1 MVKKIQLIEKLRAF
15 EKRIGDKF
23 NSKEIKAPIHLY
35 DGNEDKM
42 INIFNRVDIENDWV
56 CCTWRNHY
64 QALLKGVP
72 EDYLEAEIVRGKSM
86 VMTLPGYKFI
96 CSSIVGGIPSI
107 AAGIAMG
114 IKLES
119 HKNFGHVWC
128 WVGDMSAETGAFHEA
143 YKFARNYDL
152 PITFVVENNN
162 LSVLTPTDDTWQ
174 RDIPYYI
181 DDVNLFTQ
189 AMDDLNIYEQP
200 NLLYYEYQNG
210 LYPHAGAG
218 QRVQF

>member
-1 MVKKIQLIEKLRAF
+1 MVKKIQLIEKIRAF

-35 DGNEDKM
+35 DGNEEKM
-42 INIFNRVDIENDWV
+42 IDIFRHIDVKNDWI

-72 EDYLEAEIVRGKSM
+72 EDLLEAEIIKGKSM
-86 VMTLPGYKFI
+86 VMTLPEYKFI

-107 AAGIAMG
+107 AVGISMG
-114 IKLES
+114 LALDRS
-119 HKNFGHVWC
+119 SNGGHVWC
-128 WVGDMSAETGAFHEA
+128 WVGDMSAETGHFHEA
-143 YKFARNYDL
+143 YKFARNYEL
-152 PITFVVENNN
+152 PITFIVENNN
-162 LSVLTPTDDTWQ
+162 LSVLTPTDETWQ
-174 RDIPYYI
+174 REIPYYI
-181 DDVNLFTQ
+181 DNV
-189 AMDDLNIYEQP
+189 DDFEHKMKHLDIYEQP
-200 NLLYYEYQNG
+200 NLLYYEYKNG